1 MVGILLNELLI
12 AEFPMPAQKIP
23 RLYLLNEF
31 ESAPLSTLFN
41 QQTIAAV
48 LSCSTQLLERN
59 RWAGSGVP
67 YLKIGRKVLYRK
79 SDVLDFLQQQKIYRS
94 TSDEGQSAKA

>member
-1 MVGILLNELLI
+1 MSI
-12 AEFPMPAQKIP
+12 QKP
-23 RLYLLNEF
+23 TRLHLLNEF
-31 ESAPLSTLFN
+31 DSAPESALFN

-59 RWAGSGVP
+59 RWAGTSVP

-79 SDVLDFLQQQKIYRS
+79 SDVLGFLQQQRVYRS
-94 TSDEGQSAKA
+94 TSDEGQALAMGNE

>member
-1 MVGILLNELLI
+1 MSIEKLS
-12 AEFPMPAQKIP
+12 
-23 RLYLLNEF
+23 RLDLLNEF
-31 ESAPLSTLFN
+31 DSAPEPSLFN

-59 RWAGSGVP
+59 RWAGTSVP

-79 SDVLDFLQQQKIYRS
+79 SDVLGFLQQQKIYRS
-94 TSDEGQSAKA
+94 TSDEGQSLALVNE

>member
-1 MVGILLNELLI
+1 MSI
-12 AEFPMPAQKIP
+12 QKP
-23 RLYLLNEF
+23 TRLHLLNEF
-31 ESAPLSTLFN
+31 DSAPESALFN

-59 RWAGSGVP
+59 RWAGTSVP

-79 SDVLDFLQQQKIYRS
+79 CDVLRFLQQQKVYRS
-94 TSDEGQSAKA
+94 TSDEGQSRA

>member
-1 MVGILLNELLI
+1 MTLKKTSRLN
-12 AEFPMPAQKIP
+12 
-23 RLYLLNEF
+23 LLNEF
-31 ESAPLSTLFN
+31 ESAPHSTLFN

-59 RWAGSGVP
+59 RWAGGGVP

-79 SDVLDFLQQQKIYRS
+79 SDVLSFLQQQKIYYS
-94 TSDEGQSAKA
+94 TSDEGQLQLVENA

>member
-1 MVGILLNELLI
+1 
-12 AEFPMPAQKIP
+12 MPSKIP
-23 RLYLLNEF
+23 SRLHLLNEF
-31 ESAPLSTLFN
+31 ESAPQSALFN

-79 SDVLDFLQQQKIYRS
+79 SDILNFLQQQKIYYS
-94 TSDEGQSAKA
+94 TSDEGQSQQVESA

>member
-1 MVGILLNELLI
+1 MSIQKPSRLN
-12 AEFPMPAQKIP
+12 
-23 RLYLLNEF
+23 LLNEF
-31 ESAPLSTLFN
+31 ESAPQSALFN

-59 RWAGSGVP
+59 RWAGSSVP

-79 SDVLDFLQQQKIYRS
+79 SDVLDFLQQQKVYRS
-94 TSDEGQSAKA
+94 TSDEGQSQALAVA

>member
-1 MVGILLNELLI
+1 MST
-12 AEFPMPAQKIP
+12 QKP
-23 RLYLLNEF
+23 SRLHLLNEF
-31 ESAPLSTLFN
+31 ESAPQSALFN

-79 SDVLDFLQQQKIYRS
+79 SDVLDFLQQQKVYHS
-94 TSDEGQSAKA
+94 TSDEGQSQQAKSA

>member
-1 MVGILLNELLI
+1 MSI
-12 AEFPMPAQKIP
+12 QKP
-23 RLYLLNEF
+23 TRLHLLNEF
-31 ESAPLSTLFN
+31 DSAPESALFN

-59 RWAGSGVP
+59 RWAGTSVP

-79 SDVLDFLQQQKIYRS
+79 SDVLGFLQQQRVYRS
-94 TSDEGQSAKA
+94 TSDEGQALANG

>member
-1 MVGILLNELLI
+1 MST
-12 AEFPMPAQKIP
+12 QKP
-23 RLYLLNEF
+23 SRLHLLNEF
-31 ESAPLSTLFN
+31 ESAPQSALFN
-41 QQTIAAV
+41 HQTIAAV

-79 SDVLDFLQQQKIYRS
+79 SDVLDFLQQQKVYHS
-94 TSDEGQSAKA
+94 TSDEGQSQTVKSA

>member
-1 MVGILLNELLI
+1 MSI
-12 AEFPMPAQKIP
+12 QKLS
-23 RLYLLNEF
+23 RLDLLNEF
-31 ESAPLSTLFN
+31 DSAPESALFN

-59 RWAGSGVP
+59 RWEGRGVP

-79 SDVLDFLQQQKIYRS
+79 SDVQNFLQQQRVYRS
-94 TSDEGQSAKA
+94 TSDEGQLLKAVNE

>member
-1 MVGILLNELLI
+1 MT
-12 AEFPMPAQKIP
+12 AQKP
-23 RLYLLNEF
+23 TRLHLLNEF
-31 ESAPLSTLFN
+31 ESAPQSALFN

-79 SDVLDFLQQQKIYRS
+79 SDVLDFLQQQKVYHS
-94 TSDEGQSAKA
+94 TSDEGQSQTVKSA

>member
-1 MVGILLNELLI
+1 MST
-12 AEFPMPAQKIP
+12 QKP
-23 RLYLLNEF
+23 SRLHLLNEF
-31 ESAPLSTLFN
+31 ESAPQSALFS
-41 QQTIAAV
+41 QQTIVAV

-79 SDVLDFLQQQKIYRS
+79 SDVLDFLQQQKVYHS
-94 TSDEGQSAKA
+94 TSDEGQSQTVKSA